1 MTPTL
6 YNPAMPPNVA
16 PVFYDLAAVEL
27 LRRREREK
35 EERMKRL
42 TKTHGVRREVF
53 HDPRRW
59 QTGLINQLD
68 NDDNIVHEEP
78 HDDVPDDLPNPHLNG
93 EVSSFVLED
102 HGPADDI
109 TEVIVI
115 ITRSWLPEGWLSL
128 STRARSS

>member
-1 MTPTL
+1 MDNQHLSVSVADDDNTILLPASL
-6 YNPAMPPNVA
+6 YHLPP
-16 PVFYDLAAVEL
+16 PW
-27 LRRREREK
+27 
-35 EERMKRL
+35 
-42 TKTHGVRREVF
+42 H
-53 HDPRRW
+53 
-59 QTGLINQLD
+59 TGLINQLD
-68 NDDNIVHEEP
+68 NDVNIVHEEP

-115 ITRSWLPEGWLSL
+115 IKRSWLPERWLSL